1 MKKID
6 LACIIDDDP
15 VFVFGAKKIMEHG
28 NICKSFMV
36 FPNGAKAI
44 DALKPMIIANQKLP
58 DFILLDLNMPVMDG
72 WEFLDE
78 LVKIPCKK
86 EITIYIVT
94 SSIDPADMDK
104 AKTYTSVTNYLIKP
118 ITTDKLQQVLSI

>member
-15 VFVFGAKKIMEHG
+15 VFVFGAKKIMELG
-28 NICKSFMV
+28 NISKSFMV

-58 DFILLDLNMPVMDG
+58 DFILLDINMPVMDG